1 MRSGFAHDAVV
12 ALEHDGDQHAPGGAI
27 TEALCGSWSHQPL
40 CPLAPH
46 HTRAHRSGDEVAVRL
61 LFAAEPDD
69 EQRVRSL
76 VTAALARGWGDDPKG
91 VRTTWRLVSSGPSE
105 VRPEET
111 DHLARLI
118 RS

>member
-1 MRSGFAHDAVV
+1 MRSGFAHDAV
-12 ALEHDGDQHAPGGAI
+12 LRLDDDGDHRAPGGAI
-27 TEALCGSWSHQPL
+27 TEALCGGWSHPPP

-46 HTRAHRSGDEVAVRL
+46 HTRAHHSGDEVSVRL

-76 VTAALARGWGDDPKG
+76 VENVLTRGWGDDPDG
-91 VRTTWRLVSSGPSE
+91 ARTTWRLVSSGRSD
-105 VRPEET
+105 VRPAEAE
-111 DHLARLI
+111 HVSRLI